1 MTININDMKQI
12 NNWIGTTILLVFLV
26 FYSNQIFA
34 GNPQR
39 AGQAGAS
46 ELLINPWARTS
57 GWGGANIAGVRGL
70 EGIYSNV
77 AGLAFTE
84 KTELIFAQTSWLQY
98 GGNMFSAED
107 AVSSISSFGFSQK
120 VGESGVIGFSIMSM
134 NFGDIEITTVELP
147 DGGIG
152 TYTPSFMNLGLSYS
166 RIFSNSIYGGITV
179 KMISEQ
185 ISNISTNGIALDA
198 GIQYVTGAKDN
209 MKFGIS
215 LKNVGPRMSFDGD
228 GLAFRGIVGD
238 DDDYKMTVEQR
249 SSELEL
255 PALLNIGM
263 SYDVNILNQHRITGA
278 GAFTS
283 NSFQKDQY
291 RIGGEYSYQEVF
303 MLRIGYTYEEGIRT
317 PSTRTTALR
326 GPSAGFTVELPMGRD
341 TGSTF
346 GLDYSYRHTDPFQG
360 SHTIGARINL

>member
-1 MTININDMKQI
+1 MKQI
-12 NNWIGTTILLVFLV
+12 NNGVRVTMLLIFLV
-26 FYSNQIFA
+26 VYSTQIFA

-77 AGLAFTE
+77 AGLAFTQ
-84 KTELIFAQTSWLQY
+84 KTEIIFAQTSWLQY
-98 GGNMFSAED
+98 GSNMFSAED

-120 VGESGVIGFSIMSM
+120 VGESGVLGFAIMSM

-147 DGGIG
+147 SGGIG
-152 TYTPSFMNLGLSYS
+152 TYSPSLMNLGVSYS

-185 ISNISTNGIALDA
+185 ISNVSTNGIALDA

-209 MKFGIS
+209 LKFGIS

-255 PALLNIGM
+255 PALLNIGI
-263 SYDVNILNQHRITGA
+263 SYDINVHEHRITGA

-291 RIGGEYSYQEVF
+291 RLGGEYSYREMF
-303 MLRIGYTYEEGIRT
+303 MLRLGYTYEEGIRT

-326 GPSAGFTVELPMGRD
+326 GPSGGLTIELPMGGD
-341 TGSTF
+341 AGSTF

-360 SHTIGARINL
+360 SHTIGVRINL